1 MTQRRTAVRRVVASP
16 SRFAYHK
23 MIRLLPNQGLV
34 GSQSLKHIKKKN
46 GQRQRLRQNSLG
58 VQNTVHNPLKVICGV
73 TRRDFQATVSFTPE
87 ISDGIENVLAE
98 NQANCKQHTC
108 SLTNPL

>member
-1 MTQRRTAVRRVVASP
+1 MQNFTVFAQIMT
-16 SRFAYHK
+16 F
-23 MIRLLPNQGLV
+23 LL
-34 GSQSLKHIKKKN
+34 SF
-46 GQRQRLRQNSLG
+46 G
-58 VQNTVHNPLKVICGV
+58 VQNTVHNPLKVIYGV